1 MKLVLWALLAGVGVG
16 AGCSHEARPV
26 VAPAEHPP
34 LPPASG
40 SPIGHMVDDAAELAL
55 RDDQI
60 ARLQQIDDELGAK
73 LAEHET
79 EQRSWEPVG
88 PTRPDA
94 PRGLGFR
101 AGGGAATVDQRG
113 LPMGSF
119 PANGGATGFPDGE
132 PPKQLVIRGE
142 TIERAHRDR
151 DRDTRDAIR
160 RALAVL
166 DVAQRVIARRVLRD
180 HGVDPD
186 TGETTSGQP
195 GARPPGD
202 DLTPIKQGEP

>member
-1 MKLVLWALLAGVGVG
+1 
-16 AGCSHEARPV
+16 V
-26 VAPAEHPP
+26 VAPAERPP

-40 SPIGHMVDDAAELAL
+40 SPIGHLVDDAAELAL

-60 ARLQQIDDELGAK
+60 ARLKQIDDELGAK

-79 EQRSWEPVG
+79 ELRSWEPVG
-88 PTRPDA
+88 STQPDA
-94 PRGLGFR
+94 PRGLGFH
-101 AGGGAATVDQRG
+101 AGGGTATVDQRG

-119 PANGGATGFPDGE
+119 PANGGATGFPGGE
-132 PPKQLVIRGE
+132 PPKQLAIRGE
-142 TIERAHRDR
+142 TVDRVDRDR
-151 DRDTRDAIR
+151 DRDTRDAIQ

-186 TGETTSGQP
+186 TGATTSGQP
-195 GARPPGD
+195 GARPPGN

>member
-1 MKLVLWALLAGVGVG
+1 MKLVLWALLGGLAVG

-26 VAPAEHPP
+26 AAPAERPP

-40 SPIGHMVDDAAELAL
+40 SPIAHLVEDAAELEL
-55 RDDQI
+55 RDDQL
-60 ARLQQIDDELGAK
+60 AALQQIDEQLGAK

-79 EQRSWEPVG
+79 ELRSWEPV
-88 PTRPDA
+88 PPAHSDA
-94 PRGLGFR
+94 PRGLGFH
-101 AGGGAATVDQRG
+101 AGAGAATVDEHG

-119 PANGGATGFPDGE
+119 PAHGGARGFADGE
-132 PPKQLVIRGE
+132 QPRQLVIRGE
-142 TIERAHRDR
+142 TIDRVHRDR

-166 DVAQRVIARRVLRD
+166 DAAQRVIARRVLHD

-186 TGETTSGQP
+186 TGETTSGPP
-195 GARPPGD
+195 GAQPPRD
-202 DLTPIKQGEP
+202 DLTPIRQAEP